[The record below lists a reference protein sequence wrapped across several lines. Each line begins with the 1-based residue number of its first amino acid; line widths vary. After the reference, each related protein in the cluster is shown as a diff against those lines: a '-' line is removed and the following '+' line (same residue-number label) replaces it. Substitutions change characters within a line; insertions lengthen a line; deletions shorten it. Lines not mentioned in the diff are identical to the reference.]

1 VCGVLTTAVVELRGR
16 TVPSSGVVTAVHVG
30 VCVAQIEEATV
41 EFNAKINSV
50 TKSETSTTTTASREV
65 SGSVNAWI
73 VKVNFKSSFSSTTQ
87 SKNSNVE
94 TREYSMRIFVK
105 ARQAPIPEGLKK
117 ILDILQEAIKD
128 RVSASPSE

>member
-1 VCGVLTTAVVELRGR
+1 MSCR
-16 TVPSSGVVTAVHVG
+16 
-30 VCVAQIEEATV
+30 QITEATV

-50 TKSETSTTTTASREV
+50 TSSESSYSATTSREV
-65 SGSVNAWI
+65 GVSGGWFVSVNY
-73 VKVNFKSSFSSTTQ
+73 KSSFSSTTQ

-117 ILDILQEAIKD
+117 ILDILAEAIKD
-128 RVSASPSE
+128 RVDAPASPSA